1 MKERNLA
8 SVTFRLPLQRKKQLE
23 KISELEHRSLAQ
35 QVQTFVEEGLI
46 RYEKQSRRAGEE
58 E

>member
-1 MKERNLA
+1 
-8 SVTFRLPLQRKKQLE
+8 
-23 KISELEHRSLAQ
+23 LAQ

-46 RYEKQSRRAGEE
+46 RYEKRSRRAGEE